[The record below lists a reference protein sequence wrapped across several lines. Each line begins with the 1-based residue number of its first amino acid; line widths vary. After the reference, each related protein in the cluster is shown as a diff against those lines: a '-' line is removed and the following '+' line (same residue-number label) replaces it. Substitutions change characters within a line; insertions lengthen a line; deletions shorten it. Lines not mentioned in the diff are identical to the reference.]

1 MGTLD
6 LTNLVQL
13 EINENL
19 RNISIPKK
27 GVVFG
32 VDGDI
37 EVNRVAFILP
47 KYYSNFDMTEFSAR
61 VNYVN
66 ANGEAN
72 YYEATDMAAIDDE
85 TAIFSWLMTS
95 DVTSY
100 IGEVRF
106 SVHLY
111 KQIDDKYIQ
120 KFGTRPATGKVLEG
134 LDVESYVTPEQQQT
148 LLEKMESRFD
158 EYVQGKLLDIAQDID
173 RIKNEALDEIEETKN
188 DVDSLVENGK
198 SEISSLLSSALDDI
212 KDFSDE
218 RKQEIS
224 TLTEG
229 KLVSIDDETAKQLK
243 NIELAGTTETE
254 KIKVAFSSAVLDIQK
269 EGQKQVSSVQSEGT
283 KQVQNIGAA
292 KDSSLKDIGNAKTDA
307 IKSVNDQTKPI
318 VDKVEQLKQNVND
331 KSDSVNAAYEQMQK
345 LHCIEISEEEPT
357 NDRAGLW
364 VNPENEE
371 EINIPEIKDDEVNN
385 VDTWSSQKINDE
397 VTSIKVPVDEL
408 SMLVYG
414 INIAIQKKEFEQ
426 GSINSGNGS
435 NVNPDAICI
444 RTQEKK
450 SYKNTIV
457 VTNKKTDLYRI
468 KYYIYT
474 LNGSFVR
481 ADSDWHLNISSFEFI
496 PEANY
501 LYRFQ
506 IATRDGSTISLN
518 DALENISFK
527 YNDNKNGLS
536 GRVDVLEASQPKP
549 IKKYLKVNN
558 LNTGETMDEIPSYWQ
573 DYLDEK
579 IKDIR
584 RELRN
589 GSDKTCFMILTD
601 THYYG
606 RDLHNINGAILK
618 YVASKTNCTRI
629 LHLGDINSENSD
641 PNIAVDF
648 MQEPIRILRN
658 VFKDV
663 LVVRGNHDDN
673 QEGSRGWNDSR
684 ISQSDSYSYM
694 FRGMDVVFGE
704 TKTYFYQDDISE
716 KVRYIALD
724 SSDISYVSS
733 DTWQKMLAF
742 RTNQLTWLCK
752 ALENT
757 PSGYSII
764 ILLHSMLA
772 PSNVTRENLEKS
784 VQTRAFNYLAVC
796 EILKAFKNK
805 ISNFSLTLDG
815 NFSNFYSDEYNG
827 TITADF
833 SKSDSEIIG
842 VFSGHEH
849 VDCVEDILDIDGN
862 SIGIK
867 NTCTQNSSSMFPNTI
882 ISKSYQNPMEIGT
895 TTEYIYD
902 FIIIDKEQK
911 NVKMIRIGAG
921 SDREWSY

>member
-148 LLEKMESRFD
+148 LLEKMESRFN
-158 EYVQGKLLDIAQDID
+158 EYVQGKILEIDQDID
-173 RIKNEALDEIEETKN
+173 RAKNEALDEIEEAKN

-198 SEISSLLSSALDDI
+198 SEISSLLSSTLDDI

-307 IKSVNDQTKPI
+307 IKSVNDQAQPI

-345 LHCIEISEEEPT
+345 LHCIEISEKEPT

-397 VTSIKVPVDEL
+397 VRNLTENIENTVLITPEQNIHKIYNDRGIGYTNTEYNATDLVRVINGSIITFSSNVPSGYHAILLYDNDKNVIDTYFSGKAENQQYIINNKNASYIRFQSRNLTYYGNTVKPEFKIQNSIFNISNIISEIIEDSKNKVKSISIKKESKDKFSVTVPYIGSEKKVIYNFVKYLKTWDSLSYTDKNGVTQTASDVISADYWNNDSVYDGDGNYIAQGNSNFISKLKNAPAHAGYGHGNEVARNSIFLADGAELDIENMEINEIKKCSSFRIITQNDIFEVGGNTGANTVQSNYPSLDENGEPVINFKHTMEMWFEIGNVVNINNKL
-408 SMLVYG
+408 RIMRDGITFEQCHGVMLECNFGTFSHISCNNFESTLNTIDDDGNTSTDGGSETNFKIDVSQACNMVEMYGKNFFIKQEIKPEESNDFYKFKVYFMFYNNRLKCYFQPIVTLFG
-414 INIAIQKKEFEQ
+414 KHDNEAIREFNSGDIINIA
-426 GSINSGNGS
+426 GR
-435 NVNPDAICI
+435 
-444 RTQEKK
+444 RT
-450 SYKNTIV
+450 I
-457 VTNKKTDLYRI
+457 
-468 KYYIYT
+468 
-474 LNGSFVR
+474 
-481 ADSDWHLNISSFEFI
+481 
-496 PEANY
+496 
-501 LYRFQ
+501 
-506 IATRDGSTISLN
+506 
-518 DALENISFK
+518 
-527 YNDNKNGLS
+527 
-536 GRVDVLEASQPKP
+536 
-549 IKKYLKVNN
+549 
-558 LNTGETMDEIPSYWQ
+558 
-573 DYLDEK
+573 
-579 IKDIR
+579 
-584 RELRN
+584 EL
-589 GSDKTCFMILTD
+589 
-601 THYYG
+601 
-606 RDLHNINGAILK
+606 
-618 YVASKTNCTRI
+618 
-629 LHLGDINSENSD
+629 
-641 PNIAVDF
+641 
-648 MQEPIRILRN
+648 
-658 VFKDV
+658 
-663 LVVRGNHDDN
+663 
-673 QEGSRGWNDSR
+673 
-684 ISQSDSYSYM
+684 
-694 FRGMDVVFGE
+694 
-704 TKTYFYQDDISE
+704 
-716 KVRYIALD
+716 
-724 SSDISYVSS
+724 
-733 DTWQKMLAF
+733 
-742 RTNQLTWLCK
+742 
-752 ALENT
+752 
-757 PSGYSII
+757 
-764 ILLHSMLA
+764 
-772 PSNVTRENLEKS
+772 
-784 VQTRAFNYLAVC
+784 
-796 EILKAFKNK
+796 
-805 ISNFSLTLDG
+805 
-815 NFSNFYSDEYNG
+815 
-827 TITADF
+827 
-833 SKSDSEIIG
+833 
-842 VFSGHEH
+842 
-849 VDCVEDILDIDGN
+849 
-862 SIGIK
+862 
-867 NTCTQNSSSMFPNTI
+867 
-882 ISKSYQNPMEIGT
+882 
-895 TTEYIYD
+895 
-902 FIIIDKEQK
+902 
-911 NVKMIRIGAG
+911 
-921 SDREWSY
+921 